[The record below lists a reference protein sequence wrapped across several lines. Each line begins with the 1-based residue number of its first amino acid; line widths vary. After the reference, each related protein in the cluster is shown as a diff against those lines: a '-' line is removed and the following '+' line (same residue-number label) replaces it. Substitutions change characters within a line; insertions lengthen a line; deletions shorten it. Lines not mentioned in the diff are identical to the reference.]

1 MIQRCT
7 NPKATEYEN
16 YGARG
21 IKVCKRWRVFANF
34 VADMGIRPDG
44 KTLDRKDH
52 NGNYCKSNCRWST
65 NKVQQNN
72 KRTNVAVLLNGKKYT
87 VPEAAV
93 ILGYAEST
101 VYNKMRAGELTK
113 VSRL

>member
-7 NPKATEYEN
+7 NPNATEYPN

-21 IKVCKRWRVFANF
+21 IKVCARWRSFENF
-34 VADMGIRPDG
+34 VSDMGLRPDG
-44 KTLDRKDH
+44 MTLDRKKTDK
-52 NGNYCKSNCRWST
+52 GYYKSNCRWAT
-65 NKVQQNN
+65 NKIQQNN
-72 KRTNVAVLLNGKKYT
+72 KRTNVAVLLNGQKYT

-113 VSRL
+113 VARH